1 MKFHSFILKLL
12 AVAIALCVA
21 ATAGAQM
28 RLTES
33 FAAPVGGV
41 PENWRAALVRKDTR
55 EAVVGIVALSGA
67 EAPAALLIE
76 REGRLPESGALYYTG
91 SEGQVKN
98 GNLADLS
105 ATVTFRFNETVD
117 GPNTRGFI
125 LRSKRLSYAR
135 FEGYYVAV
143 TPRGGSRSLAIF
155 YNPQNHVE
163 NGVELASTPLASV
176 LNPNTD
182 YILSVSAKGPVIEAT
197 LQPAGAAAGAKPL
210 ATVRTEEATQ
220 ASSGYFGLR
229 AAYSNSGPL
238 RTWFRQLH
246 LTDSVR

>member
-1 MKFHSFILKLL
+1 MNLHTFIFKSLV
-12 AVAIALCVA
+12 AAIAIGVA
-21 ATAGAQM
+21 TTAGAQM

-41 PENWRAALVRKDTR
+41 PENWRPALVRKDTR
-55 EAVVGIVALSGA
+55 QEVVGVVALSGA
-67 EAPAALLIE
+67 DAPAALLIE
-76 REGRLPESGALYYTG
+76 REGRVPESGTLYYTG
-91 SEGQVKN
+91 SEGAIKN
-98 GNLADLS
+98 GNIADLS
-105 ATVTFRFNETVD
+105 ATVRFRFNETVD
-117 GPNTRGFI
+117 GPNTRGFV
-125 LRSKRLSYAR
+125 LRAKRLNYAR
-135 FEGYYVAV
+135 FDGYYVAV

-163 NGVELASTPLASV
+163 SGTELASTALANV

-197 LQPAGAAAGAKPL
+197 LQLAGAPAGAEPL
-210 ATVRTEEATQ
+210 ARVRTEEATQ

-229 AAYSNSGPL
+229 AAYSNSGPI

-246 LTDSVR
+246 LTDFVH